1 MTGRVRLGL
10 RLLLRDWRAGELHI
24 LVAALVIAVG
34 AVTAVG
40 FFNDRVARGMAQQS
54 ADMLGAD
61 LLVLG
66 SQPADAAWAKE
77 AAARGLRH
85 AEGIEFA
92 SVAVRGE
99 SLQLAS
105 VRAVSDGYPVRGAVR
120 TAEKLYGEDV
130 PTRDVPARGTIW
142 VEPRLMHALALSIG
156 DRIEVGATQFEVA
169 RVLTY
174 EPGRSGNF
182 FALAPRILMHRAD
195 VDATGVIQPGSR
207 VTYGN
212 AFGGAPAAVDGFR
225 EWLAT
230 RVAAHDQLIDARDGN
245 RTIARAIERVERYI
259 GLTSLLAVV
268 LAGVAI
274 AMAARRYSA
283 RHFDMSA
290 LLRSFGASQRDIVWL
305 YVPQLIA
312 LGLVGGLLGCAL
324 GWIGQWAIY
333 ALMQDFFPVRL
344 PSPGARP
351 AIVGLITGFV
361 TLAGFAL
368 PPVLRLKRVPPLRVL
383 RRELVPLPASAWL
396 VYGAAAFALLALLWY
411 YTGSARLTV
420 SVLLGGVAAAGVLGA
435 LALGL
440 LYVSRR
446 LRGHVGVAWRFGFNN
461 LWRRAQAS
469 VGQILAFGFALMA
482 MALIALVRTDLLS
495 SWQQQ
500 LPADTPNHF
509 AFNILAE
516 DVGRVEKFF
525 AERSIRSQALY
536 PMVRGRLVG
545 INGVDVTQAV
555 TKESDAR
562 SEEAA
567 LQRELNLTWASEL
580 PSDNKIV
587 AGSWFGPGVPV
598 GLVSVEEKLAKK
610 LGIGEGAQLVFSIG
624 GATLEAK
631 VASIRSVQWDSF
643 HPNFYMI
650 FSPGTLEGHAA
661 TYLTSF
667 HLAPAQKPQLTE
679 LVRSF
684 PAVTVLELDLVLK
697 QVRTIL
703 AQVTL
708 AVEFVLVFVLAA
720 GLAVLYAAL
729 QASLDERYYEGALM
743 RALGASRRQLRGAQ
757 VAEFAALGL
766 LAGLLAAGATEAI
779 AYLVYARI
787 FELEYHFKWPVW
799 LIVPF
804 AGMLLIGFAG
814 AIGTRRVVSRSP
826 LSVLREL

>member
-1 MTGRVRLGL
+1 MGRVRLGL
-10 RLLLRDWRAGELHI
+10 RLLARDWRAGELRI

-40 FFNDRVARGMAQQS
+40 FFNDRVSRGMAQQS

-66 SQPADAAWAKE
+66 SQPGDPAWVTE
-77 AAARGLRH
+77 AGARGLRH
-85 AEGIEFA
+85 AGGIEFA

-99 SLQLAS
+99 DLQLAS
-105 VRAVSDGYPVRGAVR
+105 VRAVTDRYPVRGAVR
-120 TAEKLYGEDV
+120 TSARLYGEDA
-130 PTRDVPARGTIW
+130 PARGIPARGKVW
-142 VEPRLMHALALSIG
+142 VEPRLMHALALAIG
-156 DRIEVGATQFEVA
+156 DRIEIGSARFVVA

-174 EPGRSGNF
+174 EPGRGGNF
-182 FALAPRILMHRAD
+182 FAFAPRILMNRDD
-195 VDATGVIQPGSR
+195 VEATRVIQPGSR
-207 VTYGN
+207 VTYGD
-212 AFGGAPAAVDGFR
+212 AFAGSPAAITAFR
-225 EWLAT
+225 AWLAA
-230 RVAAHDQLIDARDGN
+230 RVDSHRQLIDARDGN
-245 RTIARAIERVERYI
+245 RTITRAIERVERYI

-305 YVPQLIA
+305 YVPQLLAI
-312 LGLVGGLLGCAL
+312 GLVGGALGCVV
-324 GWIGQWAIY
+324 GWVGQWGIY
-333 ALMQDFFPVRL
+333 AFMHDFFPVQL
-344 PSPGARP
+344 PAPGPRA

-361 TLAGFAL
+361 TLAGFGL

-396 VYGAAAFALLALLWY
+396 VYGAAAGAILVLLWY
-411 YTGSARLTV
+411 YTGSVRLTL
-420 SVLLGGVAAAGVLGA
+420 SVLLGGLAAAAALGG

-440 LYVSRR
+440 LLASRR
-446 LRGHVGVAWRFGFNN
+446 LRRHVGVAWRFGFNS

-509 AFNILAE
+509 AFNILAD
-516 DVGRVEKFF
+516 DVERMERFF
-525 AERSIRSQALY
+525 AGHAVRSQALY
-536 PMVRGRLVG
+536 PMVRGRLTA
-545 INGVDVTQAV
+545 IDGVAVNQAV
-555 TKESDAR
+555 TKEEGRDD
-562 SEEAA
+562 EA
-567 LQRELNLTWASEL
+567 LRRELNLTWAAEL

-587 AGSWFGPGVPV
+587 SGEWFTPQTPA

-610 LGIGEGAQLVFSIG
+610 LGIHHGARLTFSIG
-624 GATLEAK
+624 GSTLEAQ

-650 FSPGTLEGHAA
+650 FSPGTLSGYAA

-667 HLAPAQKPQLTE
+667 FLAPAQKPLLTE
-679 LVRSF
+679 MIRAF
-684 PAVTVLELDLVLK
+684 PAITVLELDLVLK
-697 QVRTIL
+697 QVRSIL

-729 QASLDERYYEGALM
+729 QASLDERYFEGALM

-779 AYLVYARI
+779 AYLVYSRF
-787 FELEYHFKWPVW
+787 FELEYHFKWPLW
-799 LIVPF
+799 LIVPL

-814 AIGTRRVVSRSP
+814 YVGTRRVVSRSP

>member
-1 MTGRVRLGL
+1 MIRRARLGL
-10 RLLLRDWRAGELHI
+10 RLLARDWRAGELHI
-24 LVAALVIAVG
+24 LIAALVIAVG

-40 FFNDRVARGMAQQS
+40 FFNERVSRGMAQQS

-66 SQPADAAWAKE
+66 SQPADPAWVGE
-77 AAARGLRH
+77 AVARGLRH

-99 SLQLAS
+99 ALQLAS
-105 VRAVSDGYPVRGAVR
+105 VRAVTDRYPVRGAVR
-120 TAEKLYGEDV
+120 TAERLYGEDA
-130 PTRDVPARGTIW
+130 PTPGVPARGTVW
-142 VEPRLMHALALSIG
+142 VEPRLMHALALAIG
-156 DRIEVGATQFEVA
+156 DRIEIGEAQFVVA
-169 RVLTY
+169 RVVTY

-182 FALAPRILMHRAD
+182 FALAPRVLMNRDD
-195 VDATGVIQPGSR
+195 VDATRVIQPGSR

-212 AFGGAPAAVDGFR
+212 AFAGPEPVIAAYRAWIAPR
-225 EWLAT
+225 L
-230 RVAAHDQLIDARDGN
+230 AAHFQLIDARDGN
-245 RTIARAIERVERYI
+245 RTIARALERVERYI

-283 RHFDMSA
+283 RHYDMSA

-305 YVPQLIA
+305 YAPQLLV

-324 GWIGQWAIY
+324 GWAGQWAIY
-333 ALMQDFFPVRL
+333 GLMHDFFPVRL
-344 PSPGARP
+344 PAPGARA

-396 VYGAAAFALLALLWY
+396 VYGAAATAILALLWY
-411 YTGSARLTV
+411 YTGSARLTA
-420 SVLLGGVAAAGVLGA
+420 SVLLGGLAGAVALGA
-435 LALGL
+435 VALFL
-440 LYVSRR
+440 LYASRR

-509 AFNILAE
+509 AFNILSD
-516 DVGRVEKFF
+516 DVARIERFF
-525 AERSIRSQALY
+525 ADRSIRSQALY
-536 PMVRGRLVG
+536 PMVRGRLTA
-545 INGVDVTQAV
+545 IDGVAVTQAV
-555 TKESDAR
+555 TKEEGRND
-562 SEEAA
+562 EA
-567 LQRELNLTWASEL
+567 LRRELNLTWAAEL

-587 AGSWFGPGVPV
+587 SGAWFTRQTPAGM
-598 GLVSVEEKLAKK
+598 VSVEEKLAKK
-610 LGIGEGAQLVFSIG
+610 LGIGEGARLTFSMG
-624 GATLEAK
+624 GATLEAR

-650 FSPGTLEGHAA
+650 FSPGTLDDYAA

-667 HLAPAQKPQLTE
+667 HLTPAQKPQLTE

-743 RALGASRRQLRGAQ
+743 RALGASRRQLRSAQ

-779 AYLVYARI
+779 AYLVYARL
-787 FELEYHFKWPVW
+787 FELEYHFKWLVW
-799 LIVPF
+799 LIVPL

-814 AIGTRRVVSRSP
+814 YVGTRRVVSRSP